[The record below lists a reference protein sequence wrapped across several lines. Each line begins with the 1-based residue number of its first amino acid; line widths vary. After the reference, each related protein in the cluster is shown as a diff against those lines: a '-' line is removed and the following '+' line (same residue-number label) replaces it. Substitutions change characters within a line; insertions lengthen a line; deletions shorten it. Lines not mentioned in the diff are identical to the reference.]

1 MLLGFG
7 SALKIIIRS
16 LLCWVGVCSHGVQFG
31 LVRWSVF
38 YYKGKKYGIKKN
50 PCFCPYL
57 SSAMAYYH
65 IQTLLVGQCRMFLM
79 LSGGKNYQPAN
90 NTYFCGETNAGIY
103 PYS

>member
-7 SALKIIIRS
+7 SASKIIIRN
-16 LLCWVGVCSHGVQFG
+16 LWWVCSRGVQFD
-31 LVRWSVF
+31 LVRSPVF

-50 PCFCPYL
+50 LCFCLYL

-65 IQTLLVGQCRMFLM
+65 TQTLLVGQRRMFLM
-79 LSGGKNYQPAN
+79 LP
-90 NTYFCGETNAGIY
+90 GEKKITNLLIIHTFMERLMHIAVY